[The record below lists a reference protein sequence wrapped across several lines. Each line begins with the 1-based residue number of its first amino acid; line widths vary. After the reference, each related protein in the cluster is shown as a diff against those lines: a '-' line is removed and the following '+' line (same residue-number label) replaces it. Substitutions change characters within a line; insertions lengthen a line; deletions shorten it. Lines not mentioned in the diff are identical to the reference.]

1 MVKVLLIGLWV
12 CVVTLLSSYGGAYWV
27 AGTAAKQEDEPYLAG
42 LEYRRLDAINV
53 PMILDGGVRGYVV
66 LKLVYTADAG
76 TLRQITV
83 DPQVFVINAA
93 FDEIYMNGR
102 VEFGKLSKYNLA
114 DMLASIKKRANEKLN
129 GDVVQEV
136 LVDSVNYI
144 DKSEIRA
151 LVDRSGSKPKAG
163 PKTTSNGK
171 AEPATH

>member
-27 AGTAAKQEDEPYLAG
+27 AGHTATAEEEPYLAG
-42 LEYRRLDAINV
+42 IEYRRLEAINV
-53 PMILDGGVRGYVV
+53 PMIIDGSVRGYVV
-66 LKLVYTADAG
+66 AKLVYTADAG
-76 TLRQITV
+76 TLRKITI
-83 DPQVFVINAA
+83 DPQVFVTTAA

-102 VEFGKLSKYNLA
+102 VEFGKLSKYNLS
-114 DMLASIKKRANEKLN
+114 DMLENVKKRANKQLN

-144 DKSEIRA
+144 DKTEIRA
-151 LVDRSGSKPKAG
+151 LVDKSAPKPNQPAR
-163 PKTTSNGK
+163 GK

>member
-12 CVVTLLSSYGGAYWV
+12 CVVTLLSSYGGVYW
-27 AGTAAKQEDEPYLAG
+27 ASGHDAKAEEEPFLAG

-53 PMILDGGVRGYVV
+53 PMIIDGGVRGYVV
-66 LKLVYTADAG
+66 AKLVYTADAG
-76 TLRQITV
+76 TLRKISI
-83 DPQVFVINAA
+83 DPQVFVTNAA

-102 VEFGKLSKYNLA
+102 VEFGKLSKYNISE
-114 DMLASIKKRANEKLN
+114 MLENIKKMSNKKLN

-144 DKSEIRA
+144 DKTEIRA
-151 LVDRSGSKPKAG
+151 LVDKSAA
-163 PKTTSNGK
+163 KTNPPPRGK